1 MKFFSGNKIMK
12 ASILDDGLQTSLLLH
27 HNYHFVTLLLS
38 HTQFSP
44 LYQHKKK
51 NYVAVTEIRIRT
63 HFEEFDLNIFC
74 HLWDFTVCIE
84 AGVGFASCD
93 ITAFWLK
100 SFSLSYRLSGPV
112 ECDVIAMSSADVD
125 FPIPAGQTLF
135 FTVVRIFV
143 FFPVCRKK
151 NITDTMMGFSAED
164 VKKNMKAIAKLY
176 GFNWAEI
183 SCVFFKWKINITS
196 WHSVWKSIWNKL

>member
-74 HLWDFTVCIE
+74 HLRDFTVCIE

-112 ECDVIAMSSADVD
+112 ECDVKRCRLQMLT
-125 FPIPAGQTLF
+125 FPSQLDKL
-135 FTVVRIFV
+135 
-143 FFPVCRKK
+143 CSLQWW
-151 NITDTMMGFSAED
+151 GFSCFS
-164 VKKNMKAIAKLY
+164 LY
-176 GFNWAEI
+176 AGKRI
-183 SCVFFKWKINITS
+183 SPTQWWDFLRKM
-196 WHSVWKSIWNKL
+196 